1 MGRGVAFT
9 PSEDDFIAT
18 NAENKTARELF
29 ELHEQL
35 RGDMMWPQRSL
46 KSLARRVERL
56 REKGQVGKRDDDT
69 RRKAYYSRESKNIR
83 GE

>member
-9 PSEDDFIAT
+9 PSEDDFIST

-29 ELHEQL
+29 ELHEEL
-35 RGDMMWPQRSL
+35 RADMMWPERSI

-56 REKGQVGKRDDDT
+56 REQGKVGKRDDDT
-69 RRKAYYSRESKNIR
+69 RRKAYYARENKNIR

>member
-9 PSEDDFIAT
+9 HSEDQFLAD

-29 ELHEQL
+29 ELHNEL
-35 RGDMMWPQRSL
+35 REDMVWPQRSL

-56 REKGQVGKRDDDT
+56 REEGKIGTRDDDT
-69 RRKAYYSRESKNIR
+69 RRKAYYERHKPR

>member
-9 PSEDDFIAT
+9 ASEDTFLVE
-18 NAENKTARELF
+18 NAENKTAKEL
-29 ELHEQL
+29 LDVHNIL
-35 RGDMMWPQRSL
+35 RVEKVWPERSL

-56 REKGQVGKRDDDT
+56 REEGKISTRDEDT
-69 RRKAYYSRESKNIR
+69 RRKAYYGRNRLR

>member
-1 MGRGVAFT
+1 MGRGAAFT
-9 PSEDDFIAT
+9 PSEDDFIVA
-18 NAENKTARELF
+18 NGENKTAKELLDLHN
-29 ELHEQL
+29 ELRQ
-35 RGDMMWPQRSL
+35 DMLWPQRSQ

-56 REKGQVGKRDDDT
+56 REIEKIGKRDDAT